1 MPFERKAP
9 GVIFRQPVKQPLQT
23 GIKAIDAM
31 IPIGRGQ
38 RELIIGDRQTGKTAI
53 AIDTI
58 INQKGNFDK
67 GKPVYC
73 IYVAVGQKGSTV
85 ANIAATLEEHGAL
98 QYTVIVLATASDPAA
113 SQFYAPFAGAAI
125 GEFYRDTGRDALIIY
140 DDLSKQAVSYREVS
154 LLLRRPPGREAYP
167 GDVFYLHSRLLE
179 RAAKVIES
187 DEVARQ
193 MNDLPESIRHMVKG
207 GGSLTALP
215 IIETQA
221 GDVSAYIPT
230 NVISITDGQIFLES
244 NLFNAGV
251 RPAINVGISVSR
263 VGGNAQIK
271 AMKKVAGTLKVD
283 QAQYRELEAF
293 SKFGSDLDASTLAIL
308 NKGAK
313 NVEILKQGQYSP
325 VPVENQI
332 AIIYCGTMRLL
343 KEIPINKVKAFEADF
358 LEYLSLKH
366 KDVLEDLRKGNINND
381 ITKILENAAA
391 EVAIKFKQN

>member
-1 MPFERKAP
+1 
-9 GVIFRQPVKQPLQT
+9 
-23 GIKAIDAM
+23 
-31 IPIGRGQ
+31 
-38 RELIIGDRQTGKTAI
+38 
-53 AIDTI
+53 
-58 INQKGNFDK
+58 
-67 GKPVYC
+67 
-73 IYVAVGQKGSTV
+73 
-85 ANIAATLEEHGAL
+85 
-98 QYTVIVLATASDPAA
+98 
-113 SQFYAPFAGAAI
+113 
-125 GEFYRDTGRDALIIY
+125 
-140 DDLSKQAVSYREVS
+140 
-154 LLLRRPPGREAYP
+154 
-167 GDVFYLHSRLLE
+167 HSRLLE
-179 RAAKVIES
+179 RAAKIIES

-271 AMKKVAGTLKVD
+271 AMKKIAGTLKVD

-293 SKFGSDLDASTLAIL
+293 SKFGSDLDASTLAVL
-308 NKGAK
+308 NKGAR
-313 NVEILKQGQYSP
+313 NVEILKQGQYAP

-332 AIIYCGTMRLL
+332 AIIYCGTMGLL
-343 KEIPINKVKAFEADF
+343 KDIPVNKVKAFETDY

-366 KDVLEDLRKGNINND
+366 KDVLEELRKGIINND
-381 ITKILENAAA
+381 ITAVLEKAAS
-391 EVAIKFKQN
+391 EVAIKYRQN